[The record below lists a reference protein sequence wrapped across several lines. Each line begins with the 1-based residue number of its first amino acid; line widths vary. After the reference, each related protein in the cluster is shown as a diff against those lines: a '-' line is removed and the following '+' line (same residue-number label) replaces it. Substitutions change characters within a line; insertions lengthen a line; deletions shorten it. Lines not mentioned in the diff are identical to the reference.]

1 VFAETVHP
9 VAKTAPEG
17 LREEKRRQYFYIIP
31 IIQVRPVRG
40 MQNVRT
46 FRCKDLGLACEFE
59 EKAEDENE
67 LMKRIEGHVQTAHQ
81 MNPEQPEVQE
91 KIRKAV
97 R

>member
-1 VFAETVHP
+1 M
-9 VAKTAPEG
+9 
-17 LREEKRRQYFYIIP
+17 
-31 IIQVRPVRG
+31 RG